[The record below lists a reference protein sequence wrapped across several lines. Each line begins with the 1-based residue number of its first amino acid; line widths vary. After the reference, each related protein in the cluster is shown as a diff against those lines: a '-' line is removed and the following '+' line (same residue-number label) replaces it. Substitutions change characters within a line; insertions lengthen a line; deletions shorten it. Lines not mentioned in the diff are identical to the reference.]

1 MQGTI
6 VAMAA
11 KMPEVIL
18 TEYEYLGGGEGNA
31 PLVELQVSVVQIS
44 CVVTKASTLPII
56 CLHQKEDLCSR
67 RFAGWLS
74 SAKSKWEL
82 TVVTV

>member
-18 TEYEYLGGGEGNA
+18 TEYATSITTRALA
-31 PLVELQVSVVQIS
+31 QIS
-44 CVVTKASTLPII
+44 AME
-56 CLHQKEDLCSR
+56 LHTNSI
-67 RFAGWLS
+67 
-74 SAKSKWEL
+74 
-82 TVVTV
+82 

>member
-18 TEYEYLGGGEGNA
+18 TEYGLLLNRRIWEQGYDRLA
-31 PLVELQVSVVQIS
+31 
-44 CVVTKASTLPII
+44 A
-56 CLHQKEDLCSR
+56 LCC
-67 RFAGWLS
+67 
-74 SAKSKWEL
+74 
-82 TVVTV
+82 